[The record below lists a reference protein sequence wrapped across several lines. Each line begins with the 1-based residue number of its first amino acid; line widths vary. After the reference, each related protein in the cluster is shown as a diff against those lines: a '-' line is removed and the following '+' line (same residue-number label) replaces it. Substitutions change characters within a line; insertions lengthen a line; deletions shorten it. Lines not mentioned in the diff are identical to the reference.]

1 MITVPAS
8 WKDCVTCERWGG
20 QRKPTPFRDG
30 VEYDPS
36 RDNGECL
43 GGGWDRMQIGAMQPA
58 TGTKSGGRCRSGLRD
73 RRGRAEQ
80 ACARAKHLPGQGLRA
95 HDWCGRE
102 DSNLHGLP
110 H

>member
-1 MITVPAS
+1 MRVACFCGIQPVPDLEVFLMITVPAS

-43 GGGWDRMQIGAMQPA
+43 GGGWDRMQIGAMQTCNRYKKWRA
-58 TGTKSGGRCRSGLRD
+58 LSIGL
-73 RRGRAEQ
+73 A
-80 ACARAKHLPGQGLRA
+80 
-95 HDWCGRE
+95 
-102 DSNLHGLP
+102 
-110 H
+110 